1 MIQSRHHFKQGKG
14 MQNLNRSQIFL
25 SFCHLQGL
33 GCVCKV
39 PRKQS
44 FQFDVDIVNLLI
56 ILFCLCIEVGG
67 GEQFLKIQFLTRWIK
82 GKHLLQEE
90 IGSLPPPPPNCYIPA
105 KFYDYNNGVQLL
117 IFLFLVLFLLSYL
130 KVKELPT
137 NYHNILVFQIQV
149 VINLQKSQQMFQMTE
164 WLWLCLSV

>member
-67 GEQFLKIQFLTRWIK
+67 GGSNSSKFNFLRV
-82 GKHLLQEE
+82 E
-90 IGSLPPPPPNCYIPA
+90 
-105 KFYDYNNGVQLL
+105 
-117 IFLFLVLFLLSYL
+117 
-130 KVKELPT
+130 
-137 NYHNILVFQIQV
+137 
-149 VINLQKSQQMFQMTE
+149 
-164 WLWLCLSV
+164 

>member
-1 MIQSRHHFKQGKG
+1 MIQSRHHFKQGRD
-14 MQNLNRSQIFL
+14 MRNLNRSQKFL

-67 GEQFLKIQFLTRWIK
+67 GAIPQNTISYALNKRKTFAPRRNWESTSPFQTATYLQSFMIITMELSCQFF
-82 GKHLLQEE
+82 
-90 IGSLPPPPPNCYIPA
+90 C
-105 KFYDYNNGVQLL
+105 
-117 IFLFLVLFLLSYL
+117 FLFYFCYR
-130 KVKELPT
+130 
-137 NYHNILVFQIQV
+137 I
-149 VINLQKSQQMFQMTE
+149 
-164 WLWLCLSV
+164 